1 MARPLLSVGPTVLL
15 PVRALERI
23 SCIFL
28 WISVGAVAALQCCD
42 DFTRWRSPQ
51 ATRLTLTSRAF
62 YNDVLGHYCEFMS
75 QFFNYDR
82 VMPMNTGVEA
92 VETAAKLIRRW
103 GYDKK
108 GIPVNKARGACA
120 SFECC
125 VCVCV
130 CVCVLVCV
138 SARIGLACGAVVSG
152 EKMCVC
158 A

>member
-1 MARPLLSVGPTVLL
+1 LHFP
-15 PVRALERI
+15 
-23 SCIFL
+23 
-28 WISVGAVAALQCCD
+28 

-130 CVCVLVCV
+130 CVCVCACVCERAHWVGVWRCCVRGENVCV
-138 SARIGLACGAVVSG
+138 RVVVC
-152 EKMCVC
+152 MLCVFVCVC
-158 A
+158 MIYYVYMCASCG